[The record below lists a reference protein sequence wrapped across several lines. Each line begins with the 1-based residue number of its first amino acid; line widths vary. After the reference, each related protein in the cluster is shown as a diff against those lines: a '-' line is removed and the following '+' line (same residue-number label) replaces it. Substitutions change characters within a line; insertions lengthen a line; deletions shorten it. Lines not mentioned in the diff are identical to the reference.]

1 MPFPVR
7 TPQQSEPKSIA
18 EFLRA
23 GHPWMAL
30 AIALSWLW
38 RPAVIAFALLT
49 IGVFTPPHEQQS
61 LPNLTQA
68 NVYANAQIAPERIK

>member
-1 MPFPVR
+1 MLLPIR
-7 TPQQSEPKSIA
+7 TPRQSEPKSIA

-38 RPAVIAFALLT
+38 RSAVIVIVLLT
-49 IGVFTPPHEQQS
+49 IRVFSAPDDRRS
-61 LPNLTQA
+61 LSVSSQPTA
-68 NVYANAQIAPERIK
+68 FADAQIAAHRIK